1 MPDTPSPPAPDTDTF
16 ADRYGPWAVVT
27 GGAQG
32 MGAAFAADLLDRGVS
47 VVLVDVDEV
56 ALAAR
61 AEALG
66 ERART
71 LRLDLTAP
79 DAPDQLLE
87 GVADLDVG
95 LWVHNAGLSV
105 IGPFV
110 EQDEAALLRQLQV
123 NCTVPLVCVRR
134 ALPALLARGR
144 GGVVLLGSMSA
155 TRGTALVAS
164 YAATKAWNVI
174 LAESLWGELAG
185 TGVDVLA
192 VLPGTTR
199 TPGWLSS
206 RPQAGLSTANVMEPA
221 DVAREAF
228 DVLGTQPSLIPGQE
242 NRDSEAFMAGLDRA
256 QAVTIMADVMRSTYP
271 SERSADP
278 SV

>member
-1 MPDTPSPPAPDTDTF
+1 VPEPSADAVPPF

-32 MGAAFAADLLDRGVS
+32 MGAAFAADLVDRGLS
-47 VVLVDVDEV
+47 VVLVDLDAA
-56 ALAAR
+56 ALAEREQVWGDRVR
-61 AEALG
+61 AVV
-66 ERART
+66 
-71 LRLDLTAP
+71 LDLASP
-79 DAPDQLLE
+79 DAVDRLLAS
-87 GVADLDVG
+87 VADLDVG
-95 LWVHNAGLSV
+95 LWVHNAGISH

-110 EQDEAALLRQLQV
+110 ERDEAALLRQLQV
-123 NCTVPLVCVRR
+123 NCTVPLVAVRR

-155 TRGTALVAS
+155 MRGTALVAS

-174 LAESLWGELAG
+174 LAESLWAELAG

-199 TPGWLSS
+199 TPGWTSS
-206 RPQAGLSTANVMEPA
+206 LPQAGMSTAHVMEPA

-228 DVLGTQPSLIPGQE
+228 DVLGTQPSLIPGDE
-242 NRDSEAFMAGLDRA
+242 NRASEAFLGGLDRP
-256 QAVTIMADVMRSTYP
+256 QAVTIMADVMRATYP
-271 SERSADP
+271 PDRTADP
-278 SV
+278 TV